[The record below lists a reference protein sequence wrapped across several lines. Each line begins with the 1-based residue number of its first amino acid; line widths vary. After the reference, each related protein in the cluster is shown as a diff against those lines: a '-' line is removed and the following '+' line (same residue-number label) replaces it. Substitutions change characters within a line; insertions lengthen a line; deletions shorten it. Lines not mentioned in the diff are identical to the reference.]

1 MTELSGNR
9 MTKKIILATVAGV
22 ALLSGCN
29 TVNQSLANRQEVV
42 EIYHVFDF
50 KTQADVAT
58 VSRAAANGL
67 AQNTNSVQSSTPL
80 QIGNSVPAEPG
91 KFVLVDMASAM
102 GGGMGALMQ
111 IAAAQNGGS
120 AMKVAKCDGAVWT
133 SKAVRNISGSS
144 NLTLYSC
151 LYRYRAGYNLDMY
164 AVFSKTSGGL
174 NGLLQSGADALVG
187 TPEAWVNKTIVD
199 TVRAIESAAGA
210 PGVHVEGQPELGPLP
225 AVDKLGRG

>member
-1 MTELSGNR
+1 MS
-9 MTKKIILATVAGV
+9 KQKIVAA
-22 ALLSGCN
+22 ALITAALSGCN

-42 EIYHVFDF
+42 EIYHIFDF
-50 KTQADVAT
+50 KTQSDVAT

-174 NGLLQSGADALVG
+174 NGIFQSGADALVG
-187 TPEAWVNKTIVD
+187 TPEAWVNKTIID
-199 TVRAIESAAGA
+199 TVRAIESAAGT
-210 PGVHVEGQPELGPLP
+210 PGVHIEGQPELGPLP

>member
-1 MTELSGNR
+1 
-9 MTKKIILATVAGV
+9 MTKKIILTAVAGV
-22 ALLSGCN
+22 ALLTGCN
-29 TVNQSLANRQEVV
+29 AVNQSLANRQEVV
-42 EIYHVFDF
+42 EIYHIFDF

-58 VSRAAANGL
+58 VARAAANGL

-80 QIGNSVPAEPG
+80 QLGNTVPAEPG

-102 GGGMGALMQ
+102 GGGMGAMMQ

-174 NGLLQSGADALVG
+174 NGIFQSGADALVG

-199 TVRAIESAAGA
+199 TVRTIESAAGA
-210 PGVHVEGQPELGPLP
+210 RGVHVEGQPELGSLP
-225 AVDKLGRG
+225 AVDKLSRG

>member
-1 MTELSGNR
+1 
-9 MTKKIILATVAGV
+9 MTKKIILTAVAGV
-22 ALLSGCN
+22 VLLSGCN

-42 EIYHVFDF
+42 EIYHIFDF

-80 QIGNSVPAEPG
+80 QLGNTVPAEPG

-102 GGGMGALMQ
+102 GGGMGAMMQ

-174 NGLLQSGADALVG
+174 NGIFQSGADALVG

-199 TVRAIESAAGA
+199 TVRAIESAAGTRA
-210 PGVHVEGQPELGPLP
+210 VHVEGQPELGPLP
-225 AVDKLGRG
+225 AVDKLSRG

>member
-1 MTELSGNR
+1 MN
-9 MTKKIILATVAGV
+9 KKKVISLALIVGA
-22 ALLSGCN
+22 LSGCN

-42 EIYHVFDF
+42 EIYHIFDF

-67 AQNTNSVQSSTPL
+67 AQNTNSVLSSTPL
-80 QIGNSVPAEPG
+80 QIGNVVPAEPG
-91 KFVLVDMASAM
+91 KFTLMDLSNTL
-102 GGGMGALMQ
+102 GGGMGAMMQ

-120 AMKVAKCDGAVWT
+120 TIKVAKCDGAVWT

-174 NGLLQSGADALVG
+174 NGIFQSGADALVG
-187 TPEAWVNKTIVD
+187 TPEAWVNKTIID

-210 PGVHVEGQPELGPLP
+210 PGVHVEGQPTLGPLP

>member
-1 MTELSGNR
+1 MN
-9 MTKKIILATVAGV
+9 KKKVISLALIVGA
-22 ALLSGCN
+22 LSGCN

-42 EIYHVFDF
+42 EIYHIFDF

-67 AQNTNSVQSSTPL
+67 AQNTNSVLSSTPL
-80 QIGNSVPAEPG
+80 QIGNVVPAEPG
-91 KFVLVDMASAM
+91 KFTLMDLSNTL
-102 GGGMGALMQ
+102 GGGMGAMMQ

-120 AMKVAKCDGAVWT
+120 TIKVAKCDGAVWT

-174 NGLLQSGADALVG
+174 NGIFQSGADALVG
-187 TPEAWVNKTIVD
+187 TPEAWVNKTIID

-210 PGVHVEGQPELGPLP
+210 PGVHVEGQPELGPFP

>member
-1 MTELSGNR
+1 MS
-9 MTKKIILATVAGV
+9 KQKIVAV
-22 ALLSGCN
+22 ALITAALSGCN

-42 EIYHVFDF
+42 EIYHIFDF

-80 QIGNSVPAEPG
+80 QIGQVVPAEPG
-91 KFVLVDMASAM
+91 KFVLVDVASAM
-102 GGGMGALMQ
+102 GGGMGAMMQ
-111 IAAAQNGGS
+111 IAAVQNGG
-120 AMKVAKCDGAVWT
+120 AGIKVAKCDGAVWT
-133 SKAVRNISGSS
+133 SRAVRNISGSS

-174 NGLLQSGADALVG
+174 NGIFQSGADALVG
-187 TPEAWVNKTIVD
+187 TPEAWVNKTIID

>member
-1 MTELSGNR
+1 MN
-9 MTKKIILATVAGV
+9 KKKVISLALIVGA
-22 ALLSGCN
+22 LSGCN

-42 EIYHVFDF
+42 EIYHIFDF

-80 QIGNSVPAEPG
+80 QIGNVVPAEPG
-91 KFVLVDMASAM
+91 KFVLIDMASAM
-102 GGGMGALMQ
+102 GSGMGAMMQ
-111 IAAAQNGGS
+111 LAAAQNGS
-120 AMKVAKCDGAVWT
+120 AGIKVAKCDGAVWT

-151 LYRYRAGYNLDMY
+151 LYRYRSGYNLDMY

-174 NGLLQSGADALVG
+174 NGLLQSGADAVVG
-187 TPEAWVNKTIVD
+187 TPEAWVNKTILD
-199 TVRAIESAAGA
+199 TVRAIEGAAGTS
-210 PGVHVEGQPELGPLP
+210 GVHVEGQPELGPLP

>member
-1 MTELSGNR
+1 MS
-9 MTKKIILATVAGV
+9 KQKIMGI
-22 ALLSGCN
+22 ALVTAALSGCN

-42 EIYHVFDF
+42 EIYHIFDF

-80 QIGNSVPAEPG
+80 QLGNTVPAEPG

-102 GGGMGALMQ
+102 GGGMGAMMQ

-164 AVFSKTSGGL
+164 AVFSKTTGGL
-174 NGLLQSGADALVG
+174 NGIFQSGADALVG
-187 TPEAWVNKTIVD
+187 TPGAWVNKTIID

>member
-1 MTELSGNR
+1 
-9 MTKKIILATVAGV
+9 MTKKISLTAVAV
-22 ALLSGCN
+22 IALLSGCN

-42 EIYHVFDF
+42 EIYHIFDF

-80 QIGNSVPAEPG
+80 QLGNTVPAEPG

-102 GGGMGALMQ
+102 GRGMGAMMQ

-120 AMKVAKCDGAVWT
+120 TMKVAKCDGAVWT

-174 NGLLQSGADALVG
+174 NGIFQSGADALVG
-187 TPEAWVNKTIVD
+187 TPEAWVNKTIID

-210 PGVHVEGQPELGPLP
+210 PGVHVEGQPALGPLP

>member
-1 MTELSGNR
+1 MS
-9 MTKKIILATVAGV
+9 KQKIMSI
-22 ALLSGCN
+22 ALVTAALTGCN
-29 TVNQSLANRQEVV
+29 AVNQSLANRQEVV
-42 EIYHVFDF
+42 EIYHIFDF

-80 QIGNSVPAEPG
+80 QIGNVVPAEPG
-91 KFVLVDMASAM
+91 KFVLIDMASAM
-102 GGGMGALMQ
+102 GGGMGAMMQ
-111 IAAAQNGGS
+111 LAAAQNGS
-120 AMKVAKCDGAVWT
+120 AGIKVAKCDGAVWT

-151 LYRYRAGYNLDMY
+151 LYRYRSGYNLDMY

-174 NGLLQSGADALVG
+174 NGVFQSGADALIG

-199 TVRAIESAAGA
+199 TVRAIESAAGTQA
-210 PGVHVEGQPELGPLP
+210 VHVEGQPELGPLP
-225 AVDKLGRG
+225 AVDKLSRG

>member
-1 MTELSGNR
+1 
-9 MTKKIILATVAGV
+9 MTKKIILTTVAGV

-29 TVNQSLANRQEVV
+29 SVNQSLASRQEVV
-42 EIYHVFDF
+42 EIYHIFDF

-80 QIGNSVPAEPG
+80 QLGKTVPEEPG
-91 KFVLVDMASAM
+91 KFVLVDIANAM
-102 GGGMGALMQ
+102 GGGMGAMMQ
-111 IAAAQNGGS
+111 LAEAQNGS
-120 AMKVAKCDGAVWT
+120 AGIKVAKCDGAVWT

-151 LYRYRAGYNLDMY
+151 LYRYRSGYNLDMY

-174 NGLLQSGADALVG
+174 NGVFQSGADALIG
-187 TPEAWVNKTIVD
+187 TPETWVNKTIVD
-199 TVRAIESAAGA
+199 TVRAVESAAGTRA
-210 PGVHVEGQPELGPLP
+210 LHVEGQPELGPLP
-225 AVDKLGRG
+225 AVDKLSRG

>member
-1 MTELSGNR
+1 MN
-9 MTKKIILATVAGV
+9 KKKVISLALIVGA
-22 ALLSGCN
+22 LSGCN

-42 EIYHVFDF
+42 EIYHIFDF

-80 QIGNSVPAEPG
+80 QIGNVVPAEPG
-91 KFVLVDMASAM
+91 KFVLIDMASAM
-102 GGGMGALMQ
+102 GSGMGAMMQ
-111 IAAAQNGGS
+111 LAAAQNGS
-120 AMKVAKCDGAVWT
+120 AGIKVAKCDGAVWT

-151 LYRYRAGYNLDMY
+151 LYRYRSGYNLDMY

-174 NGLLQSGADALVG
+174 NGLLQSGADAVVG
-187 TPEAWVNKTIVD
+187 TPEAWVNKTILD
-199 TVRAIESAAGA
+199 NVRAIEGAAGTS
-210 PGVHVEGQPELGPLP
+210 GVHVEGQPELGPLP

>member
-1 MTELSGNR
+1 MR
-9 MTKKIILATVAGV
+9 KKILLTAVAGLV
-22 ALLSGCN
+22 LLSGCN
-29 TVNQSLANRQEVV
+29 AVNQSLANRQEVV
-42 EIYHVFDF
+42 EIYHIFDF

-67 AQNTNSVQSSTPL
+67 AQNTNSVQSSMPL
-80 QIGNSVPAEPG
+80 QLGKTVPEEPG

-102 GGGMGALMQ
+102 GGGMGAMMQ
-111 IAAAQNGGS
+111 LAAAQNGS
-120 AMKVAKCDGAVWT
+120 AGIKVAKCDGAVWT

-151 LYRYRAGYNLDMY
+151 LYRYRSGYNLDMY

-174 NGLLQSGADALVG
+174 NGVFQSGADALIG

-199 TVRAIESAAGA
+199 TVRAVESAAGTRA
-210 PGVHVEGQPELGPLP
+210 VHVEGQPELGPLP
-225 AVDKLGRG
+225 AVDKLSRG

>member
-1 MTELSGNR
+1 

-80 QIGNSVPAEPG
+80 QLGNTVPAEPG

-102 GGGMGALMQ
+102 GGGMGAMMQ

-174 NGLLQSGADALVG
+174 NGIFQSGADALVG
-187 TPEAWVNKTIVD
+187 TPEAWVNKTIVE
-199 TVRAIESAAGA
+199 TVRAVESAAGTRA
-210 PGVHVEGQPELGPLP
+210 VHVEGQPELGPLP
-225 AVDKLGRG
+225 AVDKLSRG

>member
-1 MTELSGNR
+1 MN
-9 MTKKIILATVAGV
+9 KKKVISLALIVGA
-22 ALLSGCN
+22 LSGCN

-42 EIYHVFDF
+42 EIYHIFDF

-67 AQNTNSVQSSTPL
+67 AQNTNSVLSSTPL
-80 QIGNSVPAEPG
+80 QIGNVVPAEPG
-91 KFVLVDMASAM
+91 KFTLMDLSNTL
-102 GGGMGALMQ
+102 GGGMGAMMQ

-120 AMKVAKCDGAVWT
+120 TIKVAKCDGAVWT

-174 NGLLQSGADALVG
+174 NGIFQSGADALVG
-187 TPEAWVNKTIVD
+187 TPEAWVNKTIID

-210 PGVHVEGQPELGPLP
+210 PGVHVEGQPALGPLP

>member
-1 MTELSGNR
+1 MN
-9 MTKKIILATVAGV
+9 KQKIMAV
-22 ALLSGCN
+22 ALVTAALSGCN

-42 EIYHVFDF
+42 EIYHIFDF

-91 KFVLVDMASAM
+91 KFTLVDLASAM
-102 GGGMGALMQ
+102 GGGMGAMMQ

-174 NGLLQSGADALVG
+174 NGIFQSGADALVG

>member
-1 MTELSGNR
+1 

-50 KTQADVAT
+50 KTQADIAT

-67 AQNTNSVQSSTPL
+67 AQNTNSVQNSTPL

-91 KFVLVDMASAM
+91 KFTLVDLASAM
-102 GGGMGALMQ
+102 GGGMGAMMQ

-210 PGVHVEGQPELGPLP
+210 AGVHVEGQPELGPLP

>member
-1 MTELSGNR
+1 
-9 MTKKIILATVAGV
+9 MTKKISCTVVAV
-22 ALLSGCN
+22 IALLTGCN

-42 EIYHVFDF
+42 EIYHIFDF

-91 KFVLVDMASAM
+91 KFTLVDLASAM
-102 GGGMGALMQ
+102 GGGMGAMMQ

-174 NGLLQSGADALVG
+174 NGIFQSGADALVG
-187 TPEAWVNKTIVD
+187 TPEAWVNKTIID
-199 TVRAIESAAGA
+199 TVRSIESAAGA

-225 AVDKLGRG
+225 AVDQLGRG

>member
-1 MTELSGNR
+1 MS
-9 MTKKIILATVAGV
+9 KQKIMVI
-22 ALLSGCN
+22 ALVTTAFSGCN
-29 TVNQSLANRQEVV
+29 SVNQTLANRQEVV
-42 EIYHVFDF
+42 EIYHIFDF

-80 QIGNSVPAEPG
+80 QLGNTVSAEPG
-91 KFVLVDMASAM
+91 KFILVDMAGAM
-102 GGGMGALMQ
+102 GGGMGAMMQ
-111 IAAAQNGGS
+111 LAAAQNGGVGI
-120 AMKVAKCDGAVWT
+120 KVAKCDGAVWT

-164 AVFSKTSGGL
+164 AVFSKSSGGL
-174 NGLLQSGADALVG
+174 NGVLQSGADALIG

-199 TVRAIESAAGA
+199 TVRAIESAAGTRA
-210 PGVHVEGQPELGPLP
+210 VHVEGQPELGPLP
-225 AVDKLGRG
+225 AIDKLSRG

>member
-1 MTELSGNR
+1 MR
-9 MTKKIILATVAGV
+9 KKILLTAVGGLV
-22 ALLSGCN
+22 LLSGCN
-29 TVNQSLANRQEVV
+29 AVNQSLANRQEVV
-42 EIYHVFDF
+42 EIYHIFDF

-80 QIGNSVPAEPG
+80 QIGNVVPAEPG

-102 GGGMGALMQ
+102 GGGMGAMMQ
-111 IAAAQNGGS
+111 LAAAQNGS
-120 AMKVAKCDGAVWT
+120 AGIKVAKCDGAVWT
-133 SKAVRNISGSS
+133 SKAIRNISGSS

-151 LYRYRAGYNLDMY
+151 LYRYRSGYNLDMY

-174 NGLLQSGADALVG
+174 NGVFQSGADALIG

-199 TVRAIESAAGA
+199 TVRAVESAAGTRA
-210 PGVHVEGQPELGPLP
+210 VHVEGQPELGPLP
-225 AVDKLGRG
+225 AVDKLSRG

>member
-1 MTELSGNR
+1 MN
-9 MTKKIILATVAGV
+9 KKKVISLALIVGA
-22 ALLSGCN
+22 LSGCN

-42 EIYHVFDF
+42 EIYHIFDF

-80 QIGNSVPAEPG
+80 HIGNVVPAEPG
-91 KFVLVDMASAM
+91 KFVLIDMASAM
-102 GGGMGALMQ
+102 GGGMGAMMQ
-111 IAAAQNGGS
+111 LAAAQNGS
-120 AMKVAKCDGAVWT
+120 AGIKVAKCDGAVWT

-151 LYRYRAGYNLDMY
+151 LYRYRSGYNLDMY

-174 NGLLQSGADALVG
+174 NGLLQSGADAVVG
-187 TPEAWVNKTIVD
+187 TPEAWVNKTILD
-199 TVRAIESAAGA
+199 TVRAIEGAAGTS
-210 PGVHVEGQPELGPLP
+210 GVHVEGQPELGPLP

>member
-1 MTELSGNR
+1 MS
-9 MTKKIILATVAGV
+9 KQKIMVI
-22 ALLSGCN
+22 ALFTAAFTGCN
-29 TVNQSLANRQEVV
+29 AVNQSLANRQEVV
-42 EIYHVFDF
+42 EIYHIFDF

-91 KFVLVDMASAM
+91 KFTLVDLASAM
-102 GGGMGALMQ
+102 GGGMGAMIQ

-120 AMKVAKCDGAVWT
+120 AMKVAKCDGAVWK

-187 TPEAWVNKTIVD
+187 TPEAWVNKTILD
-199 TVRAIESAAGA
+199 TVRAIEGAAGTSA
-210 PGVHVEGQPELGPLP
+210 VHVEGQPELGPLP

>member
-1 MTELSGNR
+1 MS
-9 MTKKIILATVAGV
+9 KQKIVAV
-22 ALLSGCN
+22 ALITAALSGCN

-42 EIYHVFDF
+42 EIYHIFDF

-80 QIGNSVPAEPG
+80 QIGQMVPAEPG
-91 KFVLVDMASAM
+91 KFVLVDVASAM
-102 GGGMGALMQ
+102 GGGMGAMMQ
-111 IAAAQNGGS
+111 IAAAQNGG
-120 AMKVAKCDGAVWT
+120 AGIKVAKCDGAVWT
-133 SKAVRNISGSS
+133 SRAVRNISGSS

-174 NGLLQSGADALVG
+174 NGIFQSGADALVG
-187 TPEAWVNKTIVD
+187 TPEAWVNKTILD
-199 TVRAIESAAGA
+199 TVRSIGNAAGT
-210 PGVHVEGQPELGPLP
+210 PGVHIEGQPELGPLP

>member
-1 MTELSGNR
+1 MN
-9 MTKKIILATVAGV
+9 KKKVISLALIVGA
-22 ALLSGCN
+22 LSGCN
-29 TVNQSLANRQEVV
+29 AVNQSLANRQEVV
-42 EIYHVFDF
+42 EIYHIFDF

-80 QIGNSVPAEPG
+80 QIGNVVPAEPG
-91 KFVLVDMASAM
+91 KFVLIDMASAM
-102 GGGMGALMQ
+102 GGGMGAMMQ
-111 IAAAQNGGS
+111 LAAAQNGS
-120 AMKVAKCDGAVWT
+120 AGIKVAKCDGAVWT

-151 LYRYRAGYNLDMY
+151 LYRYRSGYNLDMY

-174 NGLLQSGADALVG
+174 NGLLQSGADAVVG
-187 TPEAWVNKTIVD
+187 TPEAWVNKTILD
-199 TVRAIESAAGA
+199 TVRAIEGAAGTS
-210 PGVHVEGQPELGPLP
+210 GVHVEGQPELGPLP

>member
-1 MTELSGNR
+1 MN
-9 MTKKIILATVAGV
+9 KKKVIFLALIVGA
-22 ALLSGCN
+22 LSGCN

-42 EIYHVFDF
+42 EIYHIFDF

-80 QIGNSVPAEPG
+80 QIGQVVTAEPG
-91 KFVLVDMASAM
+91 KFVLVDLASAM
-102 GGGMGALMQ
+102 GGGMGAMMQ

-120 AMKVAKCDGAVWT
+120 GIKVAKCDGAVWT

-174 NGLLQSGADALVG
+174 TGVLQSGADALIG
-187 TPEAWVNKTIVD
+187 TPETWVNKTIVD
-199 TVRAIESAAGA
+199 TVRAIESAAGTRA
-210 PGVHVEGQPELGPLP
+210 VHVEGQPELGPLP
-225 AVDKLGRG
+225 AVDKLSRG

>member
-1 MTELSGNR
+1 MS
-9 MTKKIILATVAGV
+9 I
-22 ALLSGCN
+22 ALVTAALTGCN
-29 TVNQSLANRQEVV
+29 AVNQSLANRQEVV
-42 EIYHVFDF
+42 EIYHIFDF

-80 QIGNSVPAEPG
+80 QIGNVVPAEPG

-102 GGGMGALMQ
+102 GGGMGAMMQ
-111 IAAAQNGGS
+111 LAAAQNGS
-120 AMKVAKCDGAVWT
+120 AGIKVAKCDGAVWT
-133 SKAVRNISGSS
+133 SKAIRNISGSS

-151 LYRYRAGYNLDMY
+151 LYRYRSGYNLDMY

-174 NGLLQSGADALVG
+174 NGVFQSGADALIG

-199 TVRAIESAAGA
+199 TVRAVESAAGTRA
-210 PGVHVEGQPELGPLP
+210 VHVEGQPELGPLP
-225 AVDKLGRG
+225 AVDKLSRG

>member
-1 MTELSGNR
+1 MR
-9 MTKKIILATVAGV
+9 KKILLTAVAGLV
-22 ALLSGCN
+22 LLSGCN
-29 TVNQSLANRQEVV
+29 AVNQSLANRQEVV
-42 EIYHVFDF
+42 EIYHIFDF

-80 QIGNSVPAEPG
+80 QMGNVVPAEPG

-102 GGGMGALMQ
+102 GGGMGAMMQ
-111 IAAAQNGGS
+111 LAAAQNGGS

-174 NGLLQSGADALVG
+174 NGIFQSGADALVG

-199 TVRAIESAAGA
+199 TVRAVESAAGTRA
-210 PGVHVEGQPELGPLP
+210 VHVEGQPELGPLP
-225 AVDKLGRG
+225 AVDKLSRG

>member
-1 MTELSGNR
+1 

-50 KTQADVAT
+50 KTQSDVAT

-67 AQNTNSVQSSTPL
+67 AQNMNSVQSSTPL

>member
-1 MTELSGNR
+1 MS
-9 MTKKIILATVAGV
+9 KQKIMVI
-22 ALLSGCN
+22 ALVTAALSGCN
-29 TVNQSLANRQEVV
+29 SVNQSLANRQEVV
-42 EIYHVFDF
+42 EIYHIFDF

-80 QIGNSVPAEPG
+80 QIGNTVPAEPG
-91 KFVLVDMASAM
+91 KFTLVDIAGAM
-102 GGGMGALMQ
+102 GGGMGAMMQ
-111 IAAAQNGGS
+111 LAAAQNGGVGI
-120 AMKVAKCDGAVWT
+120 KVAKCDGAVWT

-164 AVFSKTSGGL
+164 AVFSKSSGGL
-174 NGLLQSGADALVG
+174 NGVFQSGADALIG

-199 TVRAIESAAGA
+199 TVRAIESAAGTRA
-210 PGVHVEGQPELGPLP
+210 VHVEGQPELGPLP
-225 AVDKLGRG
+225 AIDKLSRG

>member
-1 MTELSGNR
+1 MS
-9 MTKKIILATVAGV
+9 KQKIVAV
-22 ALLSGCN
+22 ALIAAALSGCN

-42 EIYHVFDF
+42 EIYHIFDF

-80 QIGNSVPAEPG
+80 QIGQVVPAEPG
-91 KFVLVDMASAM
+91 KFVLVDVASAM
-102 GGGMGALMQ
+102 GGGMGAMMQ
-111 IAAAQNGGS
+111 IAAAQNGG
-120 AMKVAKCDGAVWT
+120 AGIKVAKCDGAVWT
-133 SKAVRNISGSS
+133 SRAVRNISGSS

-174 NGLLQSGADALVG
+174 NGIFQSGADALVG
-187 TPEAWVNKTIVD
+187 TPEAWVNKTIID
-199 TVRAIESAAGA
+199 TVHAIESVAGA